1 MEEETF
7 LFQTRVLRGIQEA
20 KGYREAK
27 GRVFQ
32 NGEGGVLWC
41 PKLLRGK
48 VRDAKCALGLPTKW
62 PLVKAVDGRV
72 LSSEQGWCG
81 AATWAH
87 GSSRGGVP

>member
-20 KGYREAK
+20 RGYQGSQGK
-27 GRVFQ
+27 SVSKW
-32 NGEGGVLWC
+32 GGVLWC

-62 PLVKAVDGRV
+62 PLVKAVDGGV
-72 LSSEQGWCG
+72 LSSE
-81 AATWAH
+81 
-87 GSSRGGVP
+87 